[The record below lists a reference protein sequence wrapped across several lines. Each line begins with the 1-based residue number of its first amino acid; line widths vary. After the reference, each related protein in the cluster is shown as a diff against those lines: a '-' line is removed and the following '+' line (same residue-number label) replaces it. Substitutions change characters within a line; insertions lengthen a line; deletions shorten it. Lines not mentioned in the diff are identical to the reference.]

1 MFVIVFDY
9 LIKLPIKGVAWFLD
23 EVFYSSYHKCEIKN
37 PLFFISGLRSGSTQ
51 LADYLED
58 DEENFIAPMV
68 VEAMFPYIWTWK
80 IASILSDRIEKI
92 F

>member
-1 MFVIVFDY
+1 MSEHLIIIGFDY
-9 LIKLPIKGVAWFLD
+9 LIKSPIKVVAWLLN
-23 EVFYSSYHKCEIKN
+23 EVFYSSYQKCKIKN
-37 PLFFISGLRSGSTQ
+37 PLFFISGLCSGSTQ

-80 IASILSDRIEKI
+80 IASILK
-92 F
+92 